1 MPSNP
6 SKLLVVCTANVC
18 RSPMAEVAMRHMI
31 AARGLRAEV
40 SSAGVAALPDRP
52 AHPLSIETVARAGY
66 GDLSAHRSRPLN
78 AALLRQA
85 DFVLCMEHA
94 HRDAIV
100 ARAPQAAGKVR
111 LLGHW
116 LETEIADPVYGP
128 AEEFTECLNLLNDCI
143 DQWLTRLAR
152 QGLLA

>member
-1 MPSNP
+1 MS
-6 SKLLVVCTANVC
+6 SRLLVVCTANIC
-18 RSPMAEVAMRHMI
+18 RSPMAEAAMRHMI
-31 AARGLRAEV
+31 AARGLHAEV

-52 AHPLSIETVARAGY
+52 AHPLSVETVARAGL
-66 GDLSAHRSRPLN
+66 GDLSTHLSRPLN
-78 AALLRQA
+78 SLLVRQA

-100 ARAPQAAGKVR
+100 ARAPEAAGRVR

-116 LETEIADPVYGP
+116 LGTEIADPVYGP
-128 AEEFTECLNLLNDCI
+128 PEEFTECLNLVTDCI

-152 QGLLA
+152 QGLLR